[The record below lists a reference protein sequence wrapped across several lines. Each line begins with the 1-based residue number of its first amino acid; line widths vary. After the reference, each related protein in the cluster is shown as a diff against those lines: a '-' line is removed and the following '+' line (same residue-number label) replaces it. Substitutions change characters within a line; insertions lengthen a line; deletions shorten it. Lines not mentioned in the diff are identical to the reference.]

1 MSEKIDIQ
9 SLDKEELYELT
20 QNFAKN
26 WLAHDGCWFL
36 AIEKEKGMDLA
47 IEMDRQAWQMFTVA
61 EAKRIMKFLDLPVNS
76 GISGLARALK
86 FRMYSLL
93 NEDMVEILDEKI
105 LRYWVK
111 TCRVQQTRRRKNLPD
126 FPCKSVGIVE
136 YSFFAKTIDD
146 RFETECISC
155 PPEITNNDYY
165 CIWEFILNS

>member
-47 IEMDRQAWQMFTVA
+47 IEMDRQAWQMFTVV
-61 EAKRIMKFLDLPVNS
+61 EAKRIMKFLDLPSNS

-93 NEDMVEILDEKI
+93 NEDIVEILDEKI

-155 PPEITNNDYY
+155 PPEITNDDYY